1 LQVEVLIHNKMSL
14 TDLKIY
20 GLNLGAFA
28 ISLTE
33 VELLLKVTVLL
44 VTIGYTLQKWYLM
57 NKEK

>member
-1 LQVEVLIHNKMSL
+1 MSL

>member
-1 LQVEVLIHNKMSL
+1 MSL

-20 GLNLGAFA
+20 GLNIGAFA

-44 VTIGYTLQKWYLM
+44 VTIGYTVQKWYLM

>member
-1 LQVEVLIHNKMSL
+1 MNL

-33 VELLLKVTVLL
+33 VELLLKVTVLI
-44 VTIGYTLQKWYLM
+44 VTIGYTIQKWYLM
-57 NKEK
+57 NKNK

>member
-1 LQVEVLIHNKMSL
+1 MNL

-33 VELLLKVTVLL
+33 VELLLKVTVLI
-44 VTIGYTLQKWYLM
+44 VTIGYTIQKWYLM

>member
-1 LQVEVLIHNKMSL
+1 MNL

-33 VELLLKVTVLL
+33 VELLLKVTVLI
-44 VTIGYTLQKWYLM
+44 VTIGYTIQKWYLM
-57 NKEK
+57 NKNKE

>member
-1 LQVEVLIHNKMSL
+1 MSL

-20 GLNLGAFA
+20 GLNIGAFA

-44 VTIGYTLQKWYLM
+44 VTIGYTVQKWYLM
-57 NKEK
+57 NKNK

>member
-1 LQVEVLIHNKMSL
+1 MNL

-33 VELLLKVTVLL
+33 VELLLKVTVLI
-44 VTIGYTLQKWYLM
+44 VTIGYTIQKWYLM
-57 NKEK
+57 NKKK

>member
-1 LQVEVLIHNKMSL
+1 MNL

-44 VTIGYTLQKWYLM
+44 VTIGYTIQKWYLM

>member
-1 LQVEVLIHNKMSL
+1 MNL

-33 VELLLKVTVLL
+33 VELLLKVTVLI
-44 VTIGYTLQKWYLM
+44 VTIGYTVQKWYLM
-57 NKEK
+57 NKNKE